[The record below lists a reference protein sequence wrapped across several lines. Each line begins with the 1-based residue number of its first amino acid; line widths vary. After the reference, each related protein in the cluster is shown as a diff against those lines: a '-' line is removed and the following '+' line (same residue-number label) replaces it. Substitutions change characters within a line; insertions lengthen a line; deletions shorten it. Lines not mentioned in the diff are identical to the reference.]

1 MYLTYALP
9 IGDAIYPL
17 DKENIVEW
25 PELVGIVRLLKLV
38 QSMSSIGTDKSRS
51 DIFGVL
57 HDLTGM
63 VIVLDIGSAFWH

>member
-9 IGDAIYPL
+9 IGYANFSL
-17 DKENIVEW
+17 DKENIIEW

-38 QSMSSIGTDKSRS
+38 QSMPSIGTDMSRLN
-51 DIFGVL
+51 IFGVL

-63 VIVLDIGSAFWH
+63 VIVLDIGSAF